1 MAVVYIQ
8 RDAQQQISALR
19 RDLPPVGQEAYW
31 HAIESQQ
38 PEVLAFLQAVGP
50 EIENPLASTDLGLA
64 RVTEDLIDLLIDQ
77 GLIRFTD
84 LPEGAQ
90 AKLMERR
97 TRRASLNRLSL
108 LESDGD
114 ADPAQLP

>member
-1 MAVVYIQ
+1 MTTIYIQ
-8 RDAQQQISALR
+8 RDAQGQVCAIR
-19 RDLPPVGQEAYW
+19 RDAPAASQSAYW
-31 HAIESQQ
+31 HAVDSGDAEA
-38 PEVLAFLQAVGP
+38 VAFMQLMGADAV
-50 EIENPLASTDLGLA
+50 NPLASTDLGLA
-64 RVTEDLIDLLIDQ
+64 RVTEDLIDLLIDK

-108 LESDGD
+108 LEDDGD
-114 ADPAQLP
+114 AGPTQLP